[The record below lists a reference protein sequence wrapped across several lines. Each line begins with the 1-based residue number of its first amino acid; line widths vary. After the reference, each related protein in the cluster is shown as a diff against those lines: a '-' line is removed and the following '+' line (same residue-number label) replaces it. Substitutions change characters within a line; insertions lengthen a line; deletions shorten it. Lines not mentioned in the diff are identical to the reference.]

1 MENKFLLSIL
11 IGIFLISIVGAT
23 NIGTFK
29 QNQQMQITNYC
40 STGDCTYANLTT
52 INLPNGKID
61 YINSAMTQDG
71 QNFNYSYTPSILGNY
86 IFNTCSDPSGVKVCD
101 SDSFTATPNGEEFSV
116 AKSISYIGF
125 LILTLFTLIMT
136 IWGAI
141 KVKWKH
147 PRNLEGKVISI
158 NDFRY
163 IKVFLFSMVY
173 MIALFLF
180 GLSYKLFKD
189 RKSVV

>member
-1 MENKFLLSIL
+1 MRNKFLLSIL
-11 IGIFLISIVGAT
+11 IGIFLISLVGAT

-86 IFNTCSDPSGVKVCD
+86 IFNTCSDPSGVKVR
-101 SDSFTATPNGEEFSV
+101 SEERRV
-116 AKSISYIGF
+116 
-125 LILTLFTLIMT
+125 
-136 IWGAI
+136 
-141 KVKWKH
+141 VKECRSRWS
-147 PRNLEGKVISI
+147 P
-158 NDFRY
+158 Y
-163 IKVFLFSMVY
+163 Q
-173 MIALFLF
+173 
-180 GLSYKLFKD
+180 
-189 RKSVV
+189 